1 MEDTEE
7 VKAQEDKDK
16 QMDNES
22 ECKKNNQRSEQ
33 GQTKVS
39 YKSEPVFLKLIPC
52 RHDHICYFDKSY
64 LS

>member
-7 VKAQEDKDK
+7 VKVQEDTDK

-22 ECKKNNQRSEQ
+22 KCEKNNQRSEQ

-39 YKSEPVFLKLIPC
+39 YKSGPVFLKLIPC
-52 RHDHICYFDKSY
+52 KHDHICYFDRSY
-64 LS
+64 LP